1 MQKLLLFTALT
12 CIPTFAI
19 SQQINGKIYDNES
32 SVKGAKVSN
41 ISKNSIT
48 YSNEHGDFTI
58 NASIQDT
65 LKFTSLFH
73 EEKKL
78 ILNKNIF

>member
-1 MQKLLLFTALT
+1 MQKLILLTAFT

-19 SQQINGKIYDNES
+19 SQQINGRVYDHES
-32 SVKGAKVSN
+32 SVKGAKISN
-41 ISKNSIT
+41 ISKNSFS
-48 YSNEHGDFTI
+48 YSDEQGDFSI
-58 NASIQDT
+58 DASIQDT

-78 ILNKNIF
+78 ILNKRF